1 MRANIKTL
9 SYDHGN
15 KQVIAP
21 FLIILRVADRRA
33 LTSNAVTSGNI
44 GSIHF
49 ESQGETT
56 TGEAT
61 ISDVYPT
68 SSMGPD
74 GETPDGP
81 GVGVEPETAIEEVHL

>member
-1 MRANIKTL
+1 MRTSIKT
-9 SYDHGN
+9 SSSDHDD

-44 GSIHF
+44 DSIRF
-49 ESQGETT
+49 KSQGETT
-56 TGEAT
+56 AGEVSL
-61 ISDVYPT
+61 SDVYPT